1 MTRATFRIERLAGHG
16 RAEFAC
22 GVPALDRYFKTV
34 ASQDARRGLATCFV
48 ALDPGTGSIAGYYTL
63 SAASIE
69 IGEYPEKKNVGHYSR
84 IPAALLGRLAVS
96 LRYKGQGLG
105 TALLYDAMRRVAD
118 NALAATA
125 IIVDAKEEA
134 AAAFYQHHG
143 YLSFGPGRSRLYL
156 AIKDVRRLFAHSGD
170 ANPV

>member
-1 MTRATFRIERLAGHG
+1 VTQAAFRIERLPGHD
-16 RAEFAC
+16 RAAFSC
-22 GVPALDRYFKTV
+22 GVPALDRYFKTM

-48 ALDPGTGSIAGYYTL
+48 AVDPGTGSVAGFYTL

-69 IGEYPEKKNVGHYSR
+69 TGEYPEKKNVGHYNR

-96 LRYKGQGLG
+96 LHYKGQGLG

-118 NALAATA
+118 NALAAAA
-125 IIVDAKEEA
+125 IIVDAKDEA

-143 YLSFGPGRSRLYL
+143 FLSFGPGQNKLYL
-156 AIKDVRRLFAHSGD
+156 PIKDVRRLFVHGGS
-170 ANPV
+170 ANSD